1 MVSLYH
7 PADGQQTKP
16 DLQMTILHTNDLH
29 AHDEV
34 YVEHAKSVGGFAR
47 IGHLIRTLRKE
58 NPNTVV
64 CDAGDIFQGTP
75 LFAFYH
81 GEVEVNNLNLMGYDV
96 YTIGNHEFD
105 DGPDNL
111 AKQLSKAKFAIVSSN
126 MDTSNFPPLGNLVK
140 PSVVKIIGG
149 EKVAFVGA
157 VTPDLEQLSMSL
169 APIKLKAK
177 GPQWYEPIKAEV
189 ERLKGEG
196 INKII
201 LVSHCGVKLEK
212 ELAQEI
218 PDIDVIVGGH
228 SHTRLDK
235 AVIFEHPGV
244 GTTMVVQTGCYGK
257 ALGKLDLAFDK
268 DGKLIFPE
276 TKYHLINITER
287 IPEEKDIKDYIES
300 KLAPVLVLR
309 NEKVATATTEFDKD
323 WISTPWDSALGDLIA
338 DALFDAGKK
347 FGAQISF
354 ENRGGIRG
362 TIDAGPISAEK
373 IEEILPFD
381 NRLTIATV
389 DGATLLK
396 ALEHSFE
403 EGLGGR
409 FLDEHG
415 LKIAYDRNLPLG
427 HRIVF
432 VLTQQKDGSWQPLKP
447 EQKYRIAIN
456 SFSFSGGEG
465 FDFKSATDKD
475 FHPDKMS
482 AVMREYL
489 KEHPQVGA
497 APPSRIVPV
506 TEGLLEVD
514 SKREK
519 MHLRHIPD
527 GSEVRLFVGK
537 NLGVDTVDEGDG
549 RKVPVPLSAAK
560 FVEQSTVHGSEFDW
574 KLPLKKVDSDEK
586 YASVIVMPP
595 SFRSDKKI
603 EISAPIQIK
612 Q

>member
-34 YVEHAKSVGGFAR
+34 YVEHAKSIGGFAR

-58 NPNTVV
+58 SPNTVV

-111 AKQLSKAKFAIVSSN
+111 AKQLGKAKFAIVSSN
-126 MDTSNFPPLGNLVK
+126 MDTSNSPALEKLVK

-169 APIKLKAK
+169 APVKLKVK
-177 GPQWYEPIKAEV
+177 GPQWFEPIKAEV

-235 AVIFEHPGV
+235 AIIFDHPGI
-244 GTTMVVQTGCYGK
+244 GTTVVVQTGCYGK

-268 DGKLIFPE
+268 EGKLLFPE
-276 TKYHLINITER
+276 TKYHLINITDR

-300 KLAPVLVLR
+300 KLTPVLALR
-309 NEKVATATTEFDKD
+309 HEKVATATTEFDKD
-323 WISTPWDSALGDLIA
+323 WLSTPWDSALGDVIA
-338 DALFDAGKK
+338 DALYDAGKK
-347 FGAQISF
+347 YGAQISF

-415 LKIAYDRNLPLG
+415 LKIAYDRDLPLG

-432 VLTQQKDGSWQPLKP
+432 VLTEQKDGSWQPLKP

-489 KEHPQVGA
+489 KEHAEIGA
-497 APPSRIVPV
+497 TPPSRIVPV
-506 TEGLLEVD
+506 IEGLLEID
-514 SKREK
+514 SKK
-519 MHLRHIPD
+519 AKLNLQHIPD
-527 GSEVRLFVGK
+527 GSTVRLFVGK
-537 NLGVDTVDEGDG
+537 DRGVEPVDDGDG

-560 FVEQSTVHGSEFDW
+560 FVEQSTVRGKAFSW
-574 KLPLKKVDSDEK
+574 NLPLKDTATDEK

-603 EISAPIQIK
+603 EISAPIEIRK
-612 Q
+612 